1 MTVDF
6 LRRLAVFVALCLVQ
20 VLVFNRIQLFHCA
33 TPLLCVYFTIIIPRG
48 YPRWATLLW
57 SFAMGLLVDMFA
69 NTPGVAAASMTLV
82 GLLQPYLLELFLPR
96 EPEEDI
102 KASAATLGLWRFFVL
117 AAIITTLFCLL
128 FFALEAF
135 SFFNVLHWLRC
146 AGGSALVTLFLMM
159 TLEAVRK

>member
-6 LRRLAVFVALCLVQ
+6 LRRLAVFVALCLAQ

-33 TPLLCVYFTIIIPRG
+33 TPLLFVYFTIIIPRG

-57 SFAMGLLVDMFA
+57 SFFMGLFVDMFA
-69 NTPGVAAASMTLV
+69 NTPGVAAASMTLA

-96 EPEEDI
+96 DAEENI
-102 KASAATLGLWRFFVL
+102 KASAASLGGWRFFAL
-117 AAIITTLFCLL
+117 AAIIVVVFCLV

-135 SFFNVLHWLRC
+135 SFFNVIYWLQC
-146 AGGSALVTLFLMM
+146 AVGSALVTLMLVM
-159 TLEAVRK
+159 TLETIRK